1 MFTFQLS
8 LQRVNENK
16 EKDEKDKILHKVT
29 LHWHDCRTLV
39 EDFLFLFFDFQQ
51 KKGKKYKIK

>member
-29 LHWHDCRTLV
+29 LH
-39 EDFLFLFFDFQQ
+39 
-51 KKGKKYKIK
+51 